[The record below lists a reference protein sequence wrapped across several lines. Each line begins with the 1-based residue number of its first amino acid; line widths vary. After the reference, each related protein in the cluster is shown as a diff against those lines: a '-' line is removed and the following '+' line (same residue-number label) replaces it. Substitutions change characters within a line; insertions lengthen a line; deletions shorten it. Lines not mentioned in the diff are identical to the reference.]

1 MLKAGEGLQIMYDL
15 GHRALGYLS
24 PLAAENQWVRYFD
37 KWGEGVSE
45 ITSLEMMSLNLIH
58 IKF

>member
-1 MLKAGEGLQIMYDL
+1 MTLDTV
-15 GHRALGYLS
+15 ALGYLS
-24 PLAAENQWVRYFD
+24 PLAAETRWVRYFD
-37 KWGEGVSE
+37 KWGEGVRE